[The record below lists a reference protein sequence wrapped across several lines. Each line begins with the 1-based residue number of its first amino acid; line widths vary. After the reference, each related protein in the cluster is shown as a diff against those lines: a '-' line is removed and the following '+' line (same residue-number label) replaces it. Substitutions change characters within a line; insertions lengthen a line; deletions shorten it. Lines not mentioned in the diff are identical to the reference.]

1 MRLLIDTNIY
11 IEYLLK
17 RENYNDVRSFFRFAL
32 TRHNQTYVTAMS
44 LRDIGY
50 VVHRYTHDLEVTK
63 KLQLQVYSMASKVI
77 DISADAAIES
87 LYSNANDYEGSLQLI
102 AAEESM
108 CDAIITFDKK
118 GFTKSKLPVFTPS
131 EILKIWLNE
140 Q

>member
-1 MRLLIDTNIY
+1 
-11 IEYLLK
+11 
-17 RENYNDVRSFFRFAL
+17 
-32 TRHNQTYVTAMS
+32 
-44 LRDIGY
+44 
-50 VVHRYTHDLEVTK
+50 
-63 KLQLQVYSMASKVI
+63 MASKVI

-87 LYSNANDYEGSLQLI
+87 LYSDANDYEDSLQLI

-131 EILKIWLNE
+131 EILNIWLNE